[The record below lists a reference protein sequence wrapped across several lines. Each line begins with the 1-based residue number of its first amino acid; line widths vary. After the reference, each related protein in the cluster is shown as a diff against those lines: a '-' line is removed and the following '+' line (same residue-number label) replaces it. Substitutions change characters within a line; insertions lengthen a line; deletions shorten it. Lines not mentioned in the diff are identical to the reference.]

1 MFRLFQT
8 GSTCCIKTES
18 ESRIV
23 KMKALT
29 CTAPVNIALVKYC
42 KYRFDENA
50 LLSYYTVTLE
60 YRLGKTDTRLSV
72 MVKHEIM
79 MQ

>member
-1 MFRLFQT
+1 
-8 GSTCCIKTES
+8 
-18 ESRIV
+18 
-23 KMKALT
+23 
-29 CTAPVNIALVKYC
+29 VNIALVKYC